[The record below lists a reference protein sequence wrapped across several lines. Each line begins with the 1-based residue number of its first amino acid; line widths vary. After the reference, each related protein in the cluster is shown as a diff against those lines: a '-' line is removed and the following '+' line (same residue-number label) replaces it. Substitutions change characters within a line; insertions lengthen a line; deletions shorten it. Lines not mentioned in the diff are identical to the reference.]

1 MKQNQITTDEKTRKD
16 LVEFVLYK
24 AGYLLDEETEHRFV
38 KYLEKQK
45 EQQTDGKAMLH
56 VATRLVY
63 VMEGWSRM
71 PNLFRAVT
79 KMVIRK
85 KQERRK
91 ANETAQIR
99 HRQGTRPAHGAILKR
114 AIRRIPQCILR
125 C

>member
-56 VATRLVY
+56 VAEKSYQIGLRDGRMEQNAEPFSCGHENGDSEKTRK
-63 VMEGWSRM
+63 EES
-71 PNLFRAVT
+71 
-79 KMVIRK
+79 K
-85 KQERRK
+85 
-91 ANETAQIR
+91 
-99 HRQGTRPAHGAILKR
+99 
-114 AIRRIPQCILR
+114 
-125 C
+125 